1 MPTPTDDDLV
11 ALTGF
16 AGGIANRLQEHETPL
31 DALRAA
37 QNVDIMPSGKLKR
50 RAGYTLVEAGDW
62 HSIWSDEAIGFGIGV
77 KDDDLVQ
84 FGPGGAERVL
94 VAGVGAA
101 EVSCTLLAG
110 KVYWSNGKQSGMVR
124 VDTIAEDQAA
134 YPLGLAWAVEQ
145 PAQPP
150 TLAAYASGALA
161 AGEYQVAVT
170 FTAFDGREGGAGA
183 ASVVT
188 LTAGQGVQLTSIPQ
202 PVQPTVTGVNVYIS
216 EPDGDVL
223 HLVRTLAVGV
233 TSLIVGVGVRGRQ
246 LETQWLQPMPS
257 GHLIASGNARV
268 LVATDRVLRWSD
280 PMRGALT
287 DLARQY
293 MQFNARID
301 ALVPV
306 GQGEDLAGVYVS
318 AGKRTYFLRGAD
330 PATWQNSI
338 AFPDGAVLG
347 TGIRVRAGLFGS
359 DYQGFA
365 AFFVSTDGA
374 YCLGLPSGQV
384 QPLSEGR
391 YVTSVADSGRAL
403 VRRAAGLDQIIA
415 VLRGT
420 ATNALAFSDAASAEV
435 NDYGVSTDS

>member
-1 MPTPTDDDLV
+1 MPGW
-11 ALTGF
+11 A
-16 AGGIANRLQEHETPL
+16 AGIANRLQEHETPL

-37 QNVDIMPSGKLKR
+37 QNVDVMPSGKVR
-50 RAGYTLVEAGDW
+50 RRSGYTLVEAGAW
-62 HSIWSDEAIGFGIGV
+62 HSIWSDEGIDFGIGV
-77 KDDDLVQ
+77 KNGHLVQ
-84 FGPGGAERVL
+84 FGAGGSVQTL
-94 VAGVGAA
+94 VEDVGTA

-110 KVYWSNGKQSGMVR
+110 RIYWSNGTLSGMVR
-124 VDTIAEDQAA
+124 PEALSQDALYTGGM
-134 YPLGLAWAVEQ
+134 PWAVQQ
-145 PAQPP
+145 PTEPP
-150 TLAAYASGALA
+150 KLDAYATGGMT

-170 FTAFDGREGGAGA
+170 YTSGDGREGGAGA
-183 ASVVT
+183 ASLIT
-188 LTAGQGVQLTSIPQ
+188 ITAGQGVHITNVPQ
-202 PVQPTVTGVNVYIS
+202 PTHSSITGVNIYIS

-223 HLVRTLAVGV
+223 HLARTISVGV
-233 TSLIVGVGVRGRQ
+233 TSIIIGLGPRGRQ
-246 LETQWLQPMPS
+246 LETQWLQPLPP
-257 GHLIASGNARV
+257 GHLLASGSGRV
-268 LVATDRVLRWSD
+268 FVASDRVMRWSE

-293 MQFNARID
+293 MQFPARID

-306 GQGEDLAGVYVS
+306 GQGEDLSGVYVS
-318 AGKRTYFLRGAD
+318 AGKRTYFLRGSD
-330 PATWQNSI
+330 PASWQNSI

-420 ATNALAFSDAASAEV
+420 ATNALAFSDSASAEV